1 MKKIFLVSFLGITAI
16 FSVACN
22 GSTAENENVNVN
34 VNINA
39 NVVEPP
45 KTEVPVYTDA
55 ATALADG
62 NKFFDENATEKAIE
76 AYKQATKLDPDLAEA
91 HFKLGIAYLS
101 LESEQELIETP
112 TEPANSDDKSKK
124 QKQEKKSSSVLSF
137 ENAVTAYKKILKKNP
152 KDDVALFNLGRVYDR
167 LNEDKESRE
176 SFEDAVKLQP
186 ENTQYQT
193 ELGAILI
200 KLAQYDEAVR
210 ALKKA
215 VELDDANA
223 QAQELLEKAEAGK
236 KRVDDGADK
245 LKDKVNTSQQEPEK
259 PGKPGRKPTADK
271 DNSNEPDTKASD
283 TKTPDTKAPEVKRLP
298 LKPKTPQPK
307 NPPSSKPE

>member
-16 FSVACN
+16 FSAACN
-22 GSTAENENVNVN
+22 GSKAENENA
-34 VNINA
+34 NITVNA
-39 NVVEPP
+39 NVAEPP

-55 ATALADG
+55 ALALADG
-62 NKFFDENATEKAIE
+62 NKFFDENETEKAIE
-76 AYKQATKLDPDLAEA
+76 AYKQATKLDPDLGEA

-101 LESEQELIETP
+101 LEGEQELIETP
-112 TEPANSDDKSKK
+112 AEPSNSDGKSKK
-124 QKQEKKSSSVLSF
+124 DKQEKKSSSVLSF
-137 ENAVTAYKKILKKNP
+137 ENAVTAYKKILKKSP
-152 KDDVALFNLGRVYDR
+152 KDDDALFNLGRVYDR
-167 LNEDKESRE
+167 LNEDKESRK

-245 LKDKVNTSQQEPEK
+245 LKDKLNTSQEPEK
-259 PGKPGRKPTADK
+259 PEKPGKKPTTKK
-271 DNSNEPDTKASD
+271 DNSNEPDTKTPD
-283 TKTPDTKAPEVKRLP
+283 TKTPDSKTPEVKRLP
-298 LKPKTPQPK
+298 LKPKPTQPI
-307 NPPSSKPE
+307 KPV